1 MLPWSIR
8 PIWNLQAKCSLKKNK
23 DTPIKVG
30 VSFFI
35 ELIMKL
41 GMKAVR

>member
-8 PIWNLQAKCSLKKNK
+8 PIWKLQAKCSLKNK

-35 ELIMKL
+35 ELVMKL